1 MIKLTLDTNCIIN
14 LLDYKS
20 ESATSVDELAEIL
33 RYALDEDANI
43 AITTRV
49 ESDVTK
55 DKDKK
60 QNLENYIISYTQ
72 MGYLEPPHNMVSLG
86 VLIYLCHESLSF
98 LAQSLTKKRKCS

>member
-60 QNLENYIISYTQ
+60 QNLENYKNPKI
-72 MGYLEPPHNMVSLG
+72 
-86 VLIYLCHESLSF
+86 VLLY
-98 LAQSLTKKRKCS
+98 QQKTKIFYC